1 VLSVVEILRNEAA
14 QDAELR
20 QKAKDATPWVGYQCG
35 DKPLK
40 HSCVRQ
46 KDSKTCNLVLLDVCI
61 AGNDQA
67 VLLGEWDGHYQLGTV
82 SRRQVDGTS
91 SVNDVSTKPKEYLHY
106 LVIWEPDFKDAEGE

>member
-1 VLSVVEILRNEAA
+1 MLPVVENLRNEVA

-40 HSCVRQ
+40 HRCVRP
-46 KDSKTCNLVLLDVCI
+46 KDAKTGNLVLLDVRN

-67 VLLGEWDGHYQLGTV
+67 VLLGEWDGHYQLGNE
-82 SRRQVDGTS
+82 Q
-91 SVNDVSTKPKEYLHY
+91 NM
-106 LVIWEPDFKDAEGE
+106 

>member
-1 VLSVVEILRNEAA
+1 MLPVVENLRNEVA

-40 HSCVRQ
+40 YRCVRP
-46 KDSKTCNLVLLDVCI
+46 KNANSGNLVLLNVRN

-67 VLLGEWDGHYQLGTV
+67 VLLGEWDGHYQLGNE
-82 SRRQVDGTS
+82 Q
-91 SVNDVSTKPKEYLHY
+91 NM
-106 LVIWEPDFKDAEGE
+106 